1 MDSTRKIIEYWY
13 NKLSFNSKY
22 DDDFYCALKEIEI
35 PAESSVDNFVYDEN
49 NGAKNFLSF
58 LYFCENLKNEYAK
71 KGIDEAILYDTLS
84 DIPIW
89 LDTWSSIKGTMFL
102 GETDWLKR
110 HLGMKLIKL
119 GRLQFCMA
127 GAEHAIPDMNIKE
140 NDNVMEIHIPAVGA
154 LKTEECL
161 SSIEKAKSFF
171 KEYFP
176 EYEYKCFTCHS
187 WLLDTSLNEILSQ
200 ESNIIKFQ
208 KLFDIKRQDKSDAIL
223 KYVFKWNVSRED
235 IDTLECTSSFSKKIK
250 DRIQSGGH
258 FYESLGTIDK

>member
-13 NKLSFNSKY
+13 KKLSFDSKY

-58 LYFCENLKNEYAK
+58 LYFCENLKNEYAN

-89 LDTWSSIKGTMFL
+89 LDTWSAIKGTMFL

-140 NDNVMEIHIPAVGA
+140 ND
-154 LKTEECL
+154 
-161 SSIEKAKSFF
+161 
-171 KEYFP
+171 
-176 EYEYKCFTCHS
+176 
-187 WLLDTSLNEILSQ
+187 D
-200 ESNIIKFQ
+200 
-208 KLFDIKRQDKSDAIL
+208 
-223 KYVFKWNVSRED
+223 VSRED